1 MPTRAVVTGVIL
13 VIMLSLSV
21 YLFEFFLPLSAK
33 ADFDSACRDSLLRME
48 NGGGLDGGD
57 CSELQ
62 DELEAAGFTNIV
74 VNATA
79 SARQGEQLTLH
90 VEGDYSWNRLT
101 ELFKREDRDIRM
113 IYEKT
118 TMSRKVVN

>member
-1 MPTRAVVTGVIL
+1 MPARAVVTGVIL
-13 VIMLSLSV
+13 VIMVSLLV
-21 YLFEFFLPLSAK
+21 YFIEFFLPLSVK
-33 ADFDSACRDSLLRME
+33 ADFDTACRDSLLRME

-57 CSELQ
+57 RSELQ
-62 DELEAAGFTNIV
+62 EELEAAGFTNIV

-79 SARQGEQLTLH
+79 SARQGEQLTLR

>member
-1 MPTRAVVTGVIL
+1 MPARAVVTGVIL

-33 ADFDSACRDSLLRME
+33 ADFDTACRDSLLRME

-57 CSELQ
+57 CGELQ

-79 SARQGEQLTLH
+79 GARQGEQLTLH